1 MAAETSQSR
10 SLLFSD
16 GSSNKFW
23 NIELDG
29 TSHTVRFGRVGTDG
43 QTRTKDFDSEEDA
56 KKSYDKLVAEK
67 LKKGYEDPDG
77 DSSDTKAV
85 STKSKTTIKKTTQT
99 AATKKKSTKKD
110 EVKASIAKSAV
121 SKAEVDLNVTH
132 EIDLEARDWF
142 RATFR
147 SNTPLERGEPAPFDQ
162 EDCVRRLSKLKTA
175 VYGWVVRW
183 SDLKLPEVLSPEEA
197 HFWFD
202 VTTKPRNRED
212 PMKDFAAQFSKQ
224 TYTGKIDLETAL
236 ETIAS
241 QNRHADGS
249 VDYVSLALA
258 NLVTP
263 QEYCEIVLRLPEY
276 MKENDSYETSP
287 VLWRLISG
295 FNTYVLPYLTEQQ
308 ITKLRKLISKS
319 LDPTCTPAVF
329 SEMYPPGHYLAAS
342 LGMHDAVLEITSN
355 WSDDLYQENEYFAH
369 YQKPQDIVVGLGSA
383 ELVEAEWRRLKL
395 EIQSEKQLRAFL
407 ACTEFAALDYV
418 AQSVNKQ
425 PNKESCE
432 SLLKVFT
439 LVRAPEAA
447 LPMLECKLSCKLP
460 AVARDWLDK
469 YVGNA
474 VTGLLEVAAGRGKLA
489 DEALDYLRTT
499 KRKGYESVIVA
510 ALKKA
515 DKSEVSAKIQ
525 SEVIDR
531 EEKTFEPLDAKST
544 PKWLAKELAAL
555 DTLKPRK
562 VPGWAS
568 AAMLP
573 PLVVGDHCLNDEQV
587 TTLVQVLVATPS
599 TERHPLLVAVRE
611 NVTPMVRDE
620 FAWKLFQQWSGDGC
634 VSKEKWAMGAIGHL
648 GDDSSVLKLTPMI
661 RVWPGESQHQRAV
674 FGLQCLRAVG
684 STTALMQLS
693 SIGQKLKFKGLKAK
707 AQEFVQEIA
716 NERGLTRHELE
727 DRVVPECGLD
737 ENGCREFS
745 FGPRSFSFVLGSDM
759 KAMIRDAK
767 GKVRPNLPS
776 PGVNDDQDE
785 AAQSVAEWKLIKKQI
800 KEVATLQA
808 GRLEQAMVTGRRW
821 SVKDFETLLVKHPLL
836 THLVQKLIWLGY
848 DEKGKQIVSFRVT
861 EERDYAD
868 ADDNAIK
875 LDNVAS
881 IGVAHPL
888 EMTEQERSRWG
899 EVMSDYEIISP
910 FPQLGRPVYTL
921 EKGEDK
927 TDDLTRLHGIKL
939 AAPTMVFTLEKLGWV
954 RGVAMDGGC
963 FDEYSKQF
971 PGADATAVV
980 HYDGVVGMGY
990 IDPDEILTTDSIHF
1004 CKGIRSPSVYG
1015 WNSEKKL
1022 KLSKVPPI
1030 VISEVIADLQVL
1042 KSKVK

>member
-29 TSHTVRFGRVGTDG
+29 SSHTVKFGRVGTDG

-67 LKKGYEDPDG
+67 LKKGYEDPG
-77 DSSDTKAV
+77 SDATETPAA
-85 STKSKTTIKKTTQT
+85 STPKKTTTKKTTPT
-99 AATKKKSTKKD
+99 ATTKKKSSKKA
-110 EVKASIAKSAV
+110 EVKASVAQSDTSEFA
-121 SKAEVDLNVTH
+121 VDLNVTH
-132 EIDLEARDWF
+132 EIDLEPRDWF
-142 RATFR
+142 RASFR
-147 SNTPLERGEPAPFDQ
+147 ATKPLERDEPAPFDQ
-162 EDCVRRLSKLKTA
+162 DKCVQRLSKLKTA
-175 VYGWVVRW
+175 TYGWSIRW
-183 SDLKLPEVLSPEEA
+183 SALKLPDVLSQEEA

-202 VTTKPRNRED
+202 ATTKPRSDDEAV
-212 PMKDFAAQFSKQ
+212 KDFAVQFSKK

-236 ETIAS
+236 DTIAG
-241 QNRHADGS
+241 QNRFTDDE
-249 VDYVSLALA
+249 VDYVALALA
-258 NLVTP
+258 NLVSP
-263 QEYCEIVLRLPEY
+263 QDFCEIILRLPEH
-276 MKENDSYETSP
+276 MKDFHSYQIS
-287 VLWRLISG
+287 WAIARLISG
-295 FNTYVLPYLTEQQ
+295 FNAYVLPYLTQQQ
-308 ITKLRKLISKS
+308 ISDLRTFVSKD
-319 LDPTCTPAVF
+319 LDPTYTPASYDELF
-329 SEMYPPGHYLAAS
+329 PQGHYLAAS
-342 LGMHDAVLEITSN
+342 LGMHDVIREIVSN
-355 WSDDLYQENEYFAH
+355 WPDDRYQPGQYADH
-369 YQKPQDIVVGLGSA
+369 YQNPQNLVMGLGSA

-395 EIQSEKQLRAFL
+395 KIHSESQLRAFV
-407 ACTEFAALDYV
+407 ACTEFSALDYV
-418 AQSVNKQ
+418 AQSIIEQ
-425 PNKESCE
+425 TNKERCE
-432 SLLKVFT
+432 SLLKVLT

-447 LPMLECKLSCKLP
+447 SPMLECKLSCKLP
-460 AVARDWLDK
+460 AMARDWLDK

-474 VTGLLEVAAGRGKLA
+474 VSGLLEAAAGRGKLA
-489 DEALDYLRTT
+489 DEALEYLRTT
-499 KRKGYESVIVA
+499 KRRGHESVIIEAVKSA
-510 ALKKA
+510 G
-515 DKSEVSAKIQ
+515 KSEGAAKVQ
-525 SEVIDR
+525 TEVIDR
-531 EEKTFEPLDAKST
+531 EEKVYQPLDAKST
-544 PKWLAKELAAL
+544 PKWLANELAAL
-555 DTLKPRK
+555 DALKPRK

-568 AAMLP
+568 AALLP
-573 PLVVGDHCLNDEQV
+573 PLTVGDHRLNDEQI
-587 TTLVQVLVATPS
+587 TTLVQVLVATPI
-599 TERHPLLVAVRE
+599 TERHPLLTAIRE
-611 NVTPMVRDE
+611 NVPTLVRDE
-620 FAWKLFQQWSGDGC
+620 FAWKLFQLWTDDGC

-648 GDDSSVLKLTPMI
+648 GDDSSVLKLTPLI

-716 NERGLTRHELE
+716 DERGLTRDELE

-759 KAMIRDAK
+759 KAMVRDEK

-776 PGVNDDQDE
+776 PGVKDNQDE

-821 SVKDFETLLVKHPLL
+821 SVEDFETLLVKHPLL
-836 THLVQKLIWLGY
+836 THLVQKLVWFGY
-848 DEKGKQIVSFRVT
+848 DPQGKQIASFRVT

-868 ADDNAIK
+868 VDDNTIK
-875 LDNVAS
+875 LDKAAS
-881 IGVAHPL
+881 IGVAHAL

-910 FPQLGRPVYTL
+910 FPQLGRQVYCL

-927 TDDLTRLHGIKL
+927 ADDLTRLHGIKL
-939 AAPTMVFTLEKLGWV
+939 VAPTMVFTLEKLGWI
-954 RGVAMDGGC
+954 RGEAMDGGC

-971 PGADATAVV
+971 PSADATAVM
-980 HYDGVVGMGY
+980 HYDGIVGMGY
-990 IDPDEILTTDSIHF
+990 IDPEEVLTTSSIYF
-1004 CKGIRSPSVYG
+1004 CQGMRKPSGYG

-1022 KLSKVPPI
+1022 KLGKVPPI
-1030 VISEVIADLQVL
+1030 VISEVIADFQVL